1 MFHHMP
7 DNHHQI
13 CFVRHEDHRVLAVVK
28 IVDDVVVVQD
38 RSVRFVGSL
47 GILLGVAFTNMIRRL
62 MGCMHRRS
70 GLISQSTVSM
80 GGHAIKS
87 TRSSGLA
94 IPSTVVDLA
103 WYPDSGATA
112 HMTNDSVNFF
122 MLACTMEKVR
132 LLSIME
138 FLYLL
143 HMLVVHLFWLM
154 ILVRCCLRICCMFLI
169 LGKIY
174 CLFLSLLRT
183 MVYSLNFIPTAAM
196 LRI

>member
-122 MLACTMEKVR
+122 MLACTMEKDLLYVPDIR
-132 LLSIME
+132 KNLLSVSKFAKDNGVFFE
-138 FLYLL
+138 FYPNCSYVKDLKTHQTLL
-143 HMLVVHLFWLM
+143 
-154 ILVRCCLRICCMFLI
+154 C
-169 LGKIY
+169 
-174 CLFLSLLRT
+174 
-183 MVYSLNFIPTAAM
+183 
-196 LRI
+196 